1 MQHLLPNSTL
11 QGGKYRIVKKLGQ
24 GGFGITYLAVQTGL
38 ERRVVIKEFFMKE
51 FCERNADTHHVTM
64 GTEGNRDTVKRFQDK
79 FLKEARH
86 IAKLNHPHIV
96 RIIDVFDE
104 NNTSYYVM
112 EYAPNG
118 SLADKV
124 KAQGALSETVA
135 TRYILQVADA
145 LDFIH
150 QKNMNHLDVKPGNIV
165 LNEADDTILIDF
177 GLSKQYDTTT
187 GDQTS
192 TTPLGI
198 SEGFAPMEQ
207 YKKGGVGTFTPET
220 DIYALG
226 ATFFFLLTGTPPPS
240 ASDVNEDGVPI
251 DKLRA
256 KGVSENA
263 ISIIYQSMKG
273 RKKDRM
279 KQVRTFINGLKEE
292 APDNPQSSKKAGDS
306 TNAKN
311 SSKANDST
319 NTNGAHTDT
328 SKDSNAFDETIV
340 VNEAKE
346 KEEHKD
352 IQINERQRD
361 KRKISLWKV
370 LVVATLLIL
379 IFTLLYAFI
388 FGNNT
393 HNNHTTDYE
402 DPDSVVSDSVVSD
415 EYMGSV
421 SAANEVFKV
430 KDIEFR
436 MIKVE
441 GGTFTMG
448 ATSEMENPYDDEKP
462 THQVTLSSYYIGETE
477 VTQALWKAVMGSN
490 PSYFKGDNLPVE
502 MVSWD
507 DCQTFISKLNALTG
521 KRFRLPTE
529 AEWEFAARGGN
540 QSRHT
545 PFSGSSRIDDVAWYE
560 SNSDNKTHP
569 VKTKQPNELGSY
581 DMTGNVWEWCQD
593 WYGSYNSY
601 AQTNPTGAGSGSHRV
616 DRGGSWICSPRLCRS
631 SYRYCLTPEFSDF
644 DLGLRLVLSQ

>member
-545 PFSGSSRIDDVAWYE
+545 PFSGSSRIDDVAWYDG
-560 SNSDNKTHP
+560 NSGDETHP
-569 VKTKQPNELGSY
+569 VKTKQPNELGIY
-581 DMTGNVWEWCQD
+581 DMSGNVWEWCQD
-593 WYGSYNSY
+593 WYDYYSSY
-601 AQTNPTGAGSGSHRV
+601 AQTNPTGTGSCSFRV
-616 DRGGSWICSPRLCRS
+616 YRGGCRS
-631 SYRYCLTPEFSDF
+631 SAPSSCRSSERRYGRPETSYST
-644 DLGLRLVLSQ
+644 LGLRLVLSQ

>member
-1 MQHLLPNSTL
+1 MQHLLPDSTL
-11 QGGKYRIVKKLGQ
+11 QGGKYKIVKILGQ
-24 GGFGITYLAVQTGL
+24 GGFGITYLAIQTGL
-38 ERRVVIKEFFMKE
+38 NRQVAIKEFFMKE
-51 FCERNADTHHVTM
+51 CCERNADTHHVTM

-124 KAQGALSETVA
+124 KAQGALSEPVA

-263 ISIIYQSMKG
+263 ISIICQSMEG

-279 KQVRTFINGLKEE
+279 KQVRTFIKGLKEK
-292 APDNPQSSKKAGDS
+292 AYANPQSSG
-306 TNAKN
+306 
-311 SSKANDST
+311 DST

-328 SKDSNAFDETIV
+328 SNDSNAFDETIV
-340 VNEAKE
+340 VNE
-346 KEEHKD
+346 D
-352 IQINERQRD
+352 IQINERQRN
-361 KRKISLWKV
+361 KRKKTLWKV
-370 LVVATLLIL
+370 LVVAALLIL

-402 DPDSVVSDSVVSD
+402 DTDSVVSDSVVSD

-490 PSYFKGDNLPVE
+490 PSRFEGDDLPVE
-502 MVSWD
+502 KVSWN

-545 PFSGSSRIDDVAWYE
+545 PFSGSSRIDDVAWYDG
-560 SNSDNKTHP
+560 NSGSKTHP
-569 VKTKQPNELGSY
+569 VKTKQPNELGIY

-593 WYGSYNSY
+593 WFGSYSSY
-601 AQTNPTGAGSGSHRV
+601 AQTNPTGAGSGSYRV
-616 DRGGSWICSPRLCRS
+616 GRGGSWRNFPRHCRS
-631 SYRYCLTPEFSDF
+631 SFRYFNSPGYSGY

>member
-545 PFSGSSRIDDVAWYE
+545 PFSGSSRIDDVAWYDG
-560 SNSDNKTHP
+560 NSGDETHP
-569 VKTKQPNELGSY
+569 VKTKQPNELGIY
-581 DMTGNVWEWCQD
+581 DMTGNVFELCQD
-593 WYGSYNSY
+593 WYDSYSSY
-601 AQTNPTGAGSGSHRV
+601 AQTNPTGAGSGSSRV
-616 DRGGSWICSPRLCRS
+616 DRGGSWGHSPWVCRS
-631 SYRYCLTPEFSDF
+631 SCRGYRAPDFSNGN
-644 DLGLRLVLSQ
+644 LGLRLVLSQ